1 MVGLPL
7 AATHLN
13 LIFAYTAW
21 LPAAGPPG
29 AFAIANYLLVCRI
42 QWSWDFNLSHSFIL
56 SRLSLR
62 FACIIYYY
70 ISFVG
75 VFLHTTF
82 TPTLLSTYVFSP
94 TLIPG
99 SERC

>member
-42 QWSWDFNLSHSFIL
+42 QWSWDFNLSHSFIPSPFSQICMYHL
-56 SRLSLR
+56 LLYQLR
-62 FACIIYYY
+62 GSFFAYY
-70 ISFVG
+70 IYPYI
-75 VFLHTTF
+75 TF
-82 TPTLLSTYVFSP
+82 YLRL
-94 TLIPG
+94 
-99 SERC
+99 